1 MKYHKYKYKN
11 VTPAILEKWILSI
24 MQDYSPYELLQILI
38 DLTPKDEKE
47 SLIDEMKEQLFY
59 LDYNVLKFDSLIEKM
74 KFEEF
79 IDNLKPFYNE
89 RSQLTLV

>member
-1 MKYHKYKYKN
+1 MKTLKYRYKN
-11 VTPAILEKWILSI
+11 IPPSMLEKWILSI
-24 MQDYSPYELLQILI
+24 MKDYSPSELLQILVE
-38 DLTPKDEKE
+38 LTPKDEKE

-79 IDNLKPFYNE
+79 IDNLKPYYNE
-89 RSQLTLV
+89 RSQLTLA

>member
-1 MKYHKYKYKN
+1 
-11 VTPAILEKWILSI
+11 
-24 MQDYSPYELLQILI
+24 MQDYSASELLQILV

-47 SLIDEMKEQLFY
+47 ELIDEMKEQLFY